1 MLMKKYSVQIIIA
14 LLITLVSTFLIIST
28 PEVRKLP
35 FPTDL
40 ASCDMLLFTTQSC
53 HYCKAARKLLNK
65 PEIDINWCEIDT
77 EQTKEGYSLFRQIGG
92 QGVPV
97 AIIGG
102 ERIDGYSQL
111 SYERAIRKYQ
121 TNL

>member
-1 MLMKKYSVQIIIA
+1 MKKYFVQITILSSIVLIA
-14 LLITLVSTFLIIST
+14 TFLIVST
-28 PEVRKLP
+28 PEARKVP

-53 HYCKAARKLLNK
+53 PYCKAARNFLNR

-77 EQTKEGYSLFRQIGG
+77 EQTKEGFALFRQIDG

-97 AIIGG
+97 AIIGN
-102 ERIDGYSQL
+102 ERIDGYSQI
-111 SYERAIRKYQ
+111 SYEKAINRFKI
-121 TNL
+121 NL